1 MKKRTLNKKLISLF
15 IFLLVIIVI
24 AVLLV
29 IILTKKESGNNLIEK
44 EIQVEVNSEV
54 DLLSYLDDVKKED
67 IISGEI
73 FVDTKKLGEQTIKL
87 TDKDHEY
94 IFNVRVLDTTKPE
107 ISFKKE
113 ITTKVGAKI
122 DLLKG
127 VTVKDNSNEELTA
140 TVVGDYD
147 FNKEGTYSLK
157 YVAKDSSDNI
167 AEEEFT
173 LKVEKTETH
182 IPVRNGNY
190 DPIEVPNGE
199 KELIGTTK
207 KDFEIYKING
217 SIYIEGILIANK
229 TYALADNY
237 VPSNT
242 YTSSVGITGLCNTC
256 INNQAYAAWL
266 DMKNDAAL
274 LGYSLWIQSGYRPQS
289 MQVKLYNGYVARDGQ
304 AAADT
309 YSSRPGHSE
318 HQTGLSF
325 DLNTVS
331 DSFIY
336 TKEGKWV
343 NDNCYKYGYIIRFP
357 NGKENETGYQY
368 EPWHIRY
375 VGKELATKLYNNGN
389 WISLE
394 DYFGIPSVYE

>member
-1 MKKRTLNKKLISLF
+1 MKKTLNKKRIIIFLF
-15 IFLLVIIVI
+15 ILLIISSLVI
-24 AVLLV
+24 LFF
-29 IILTKKESGNNLIEK
+29 ILNKKEDKISK
-44 EIQVEVNSEV
+44 ELEVQVEINSKV
-54 DLLSYLDDVKKED
+54 DLLSYLNNIRKED
-67 IISGEI
+67 IKSGTT
-73 FVDTKKLGEQTIKL
+73 FVDTKVLGEQTIKL
-87 TDKDHEY
+87 DTKDKEY
-94 IFNVRVLDTTKPE
+94 IFKVRVVDTTKPS

-113 ITTKVGAKI
+113 LTTKVGKKI
-122 DLLKG
+122 DLLEN
-127 VTVKDNSNEELTA
+127 VVVKDNSNENITA
-140 TVVGDYD
+140 VVVGEYD
-147 FNKEGTYSLK
+147 FNKEGTYNLK
-157 YVAKDSSDNI
+157 YVAKDSSENI

-173 LKVEKTETH
+173 LKVLKDEIN

-190 DPIEVPNGE
+190 DPIEIPNGE

-207 KDFEIYKING
+207 KGYEIYKING

-229 TYALADNY
+229 TYKLANNY

-242 YTSSVGITGLCNTC
+242 YTSSEGVTGLCNTC
-256 INNQAYAAWL
+256 INNKAYAAWL

-274 LGYSLWIQSGYRPQS
+274 LSYGLWIQSGYRPQS
-289 MQVKLYNGYVARDGQ
+289 MQVKLYNGYVARNGQ
-304 AAADT
+304 AVADT

-331 DSFIY
+331 NNFIY

-357 NGKENETGYQY
+357 KGKESETGYQY

-389 WISLE
+389 WLSLE
-394 DYFGIPSVYE
+394 DYFGITSEYE